1 MAESYTTYSQITT
14 HRGCPQRFNYAYV
27 RGLKKIDPEDV
38 KVELEF
44 GNWWHALRA
53 ADSIERGSAAGSLQW
68 VPKRLKTVDD
78 GPVIPIHT
86 SIAEMVDLAAEDSL
100 HLVDEVIAQAEQ
112 WWRGLPEAVKDQW
125 IERIG
130 ADLPTRLTYA
140 DEQWHERWK
149 EDLPFEEPL
158 AVEFYWRRDLPT
170 LSDPETGEV
179 ADPDTAML
187 GFIDEL
193 FYDTR
198 RGFVVARDHKS
209 SRELGTRSSVDDMM
223 DSQLQIYAWGASPTV
238 TSWGRGP
245 IKSVA
250 YDRMKMV
257 HPRPPSLTSSGNL
270 ASRNGEPSIAASDLR
285 TYLEWSAGPDGEGVP
300 WRGAMLPKTAAEKEA
315 EKNGETVERRYKQ
328 GGVYRTDPA
337 IVERLSDPAAQSA
350 WFQRT
355 LTPLNR
361 NVVMTHLRASV
372 DSAFDI
378 RRTRFRV
385 SESSEAARN
394 LTRNCKWCPFVEL
407 CRAEMTGGPGGDYD
421 LASMR
426 LVAREDS

>member
-1 MAESYTTYSQITT
+1 MAERYTTYSQITT
-14 HRGCPQRFNYAYV
+14 HRGCPQRFNYAYI
-27 RGLKKIDPEDV
+27 RGLRKVDPEDV

-53 ADSIERGSAAGSLQW
+53 ADSIERGLALDSLQW

-78 GPVIPIHT
+78 GPVIELGT
-86 SIAEMVDLAAEDSL
+86 L
-100 HLVDEVIAQAEQ
+100 DELREQFSDEGSVKLRDAVLSQATQ
-112 WWRGLPEAVKDQW
+112 WWGSLLTAVHETWQ
-125 IERIG
+125 ERIG
-130 ADLPTRLTYA
+130 ASLPERLAYA
-140 DEQWHERWK
+140 DARWHERWA
-149 EDLPFEEPL
+149 EDLEFEEPL

-179 ADPDTAML
+179 SSPDTAML
-187 GFIDEL
+187 GFVDEL
-193 FYDTR
+193 FFDTR

-209 SRELGTRSSVDDMM
+209 SKELGTQTSVDDMM

-245 IKSVA
+245 IKAVA
-250 YDRMKMV
+250 YDRMRMV

-270 ASRNGEPSIAASDLR
+270 ASRNGEPSLSACDLW
-285 TYLEWSAGPDGEGVP
+285 TYLDWSVGPDGEGVP
-300 WRGAMLPKTAAEKEA
+300 WRGAMLPKTKEEKEA

-328 GGVYRTDPA
+328 GGVYTRDDA
-337 IVERLSDPAAQSA
+337 VVARLDDPAAHSA

-361 NVVMTHLRASV
+361 NMLTTHLRASV

-385 SESSEAARN
+385 NESSEAARN
-394 LTRNCKWCPFVEL
+394 LTRNCKWCPFTEL

-421 LASMR
+421 LAAMR
-426 LVAREDS
+426 LVSREDS